1 MYRPSRSYNPCDNA
15 KSYLVKSITAHHL
28 YKVELQRPEA
38 SELAS
43 LFDCVGWGSNPVEV
57 IARSIAVYPCTICA
71 KAEDG
76 TLVGYLSAFSD
87 EVISTMLGELVVHPA
102 YRRRGVAS
110 AMLEVVEQRYPD
122 APIYIK
128 AMGESKRFYAARGF
142 KQPKA
147 ELTVMF
153 KHPAVSMQVSETTTL
168 ARSRTGSARQ

>member
-1 MYRPSRSYNPCDNA
+1 MA
-15 KSYLVKSITAHHL
+15 FIVHI
-28 YKVELQRPEA
+28 QRPEA

-43 LFDCVGWGSNPVEV
+43 LFDRIGWGSNPVEV
-57 IARSIAVYPCTICA
+57 IAQSMAAYPCTICA
-71 KAEDG
+71 RTAEG

-87 EVISTMLGELVVHPA
+87 EVISTLLGELVVHPA

-110 AMLEVVEQRYPD
+110 AMLAVLEQRYPD

-128 AMGESKRFYAARGF
+128 ALGESKLFYAARGF

-153 KHPAVSMQVSETTTL
+153 KHPTTS
-168 ARSRTGSARQ
+168 AHSQTGTASP

>member
-1 MYRPSRSYNPCDNA
+1 VEF
-15 KSYLVKSITAHHL
+15 L
-28 YKVELQRPEA
+28 VELQRPEA

-43 LFDCVGWGSNPVEV
+43 LLDCVGWGSNPVEV
-57 IARSIAVYPCTICA
+57 IARSIAAYPCTICA
-71 KAEDG
+71 KTQEGALG
-76 TLVGYLSAFSD
+76 GYLSAFSD

-110 AMLEVVEQRYPD
+110 AMLAVLEQRYPD

-128 AMGESKRFYAARGF
+128 ALGESKLFYAARGF

-153 KHPAVSMQVSETTTL
+153 KHPTIAVHPQ
-168 ARSRTGSARQ
+168 TGTPDGDT

>member
-1 MYRPSRSYNPCDNA
+1 MTSHRNLPMISRSSGIFVDI
-15 KSYLVKSITAHHL
+15 L
-28 YKVELQRPEA
+28 RPEA
-38 SELAS
+38 SALAR

-57 IARSIAVYPCTICA
+57 IARSIAAYPCTVCA
-71 KAEDG
+71 KTEDG

-110 AMLEVVEQRYPD
+110 AMLEALEQRYPD

-128 AMGESKRFYAARGF
+128 ALGESKRFYAARGF

-153 KHPAVSMQVSETTTL
+153 KHPAASTQASQQT
-168 ARSRTGSARQ
+168 APAQSRTGTARQ

>member
-1 MYRPSRSYNPCDNA
+1 VALIVNVQLPD
-15 KSYLVKSITAHHL
+15 
-28 YKVELQRPEA
+28 A

-43 LFDCVGWGSNPVEV
+43 LFDCVGWGSNPVEA
-57 IARSIAVYPCTICA
+57 IARSIAAYPCTICA
-71 KAEDG
+71 RTEEGA
-76 TLVGYLSAFSD
+76 LVGYLSAFSD

-110 AMLEVVEQRYPD
+110 AMLGVLEQRYPD

-128 AMGESKRFYAARGF
+128 ALGESKLFYAARGF

-153 KHPAVSMQVSETTTL
+153 KHPTTS
-168 ARSRTGSARQ
+168 ANSQTGAARQ